1 MFWQFLTFYLANIL
15 TFYPA
20 HVLTHFL
27 ALVLTYIL
35 TFFLARSLTLHLA
48 YILTFH
54 LTFYLANILT
64 YFLTFYLACILA
76 HILLFYLAHIL
87 TCYLRLVL
95 PTAIRSWWLKSGA
108 AHRHPELAKGR
119 REGLRE
125 RRGGTVLIKSDGP
138 HLAGGEQKPA
148 VRWSPVLASGGAGR
162 VSVPCN
168 WSTQLGWVGL
178 GGAGWGWSTRCR
190 HVVYKGWGGVGHVK
204 VPCTRSTHSGW
215 VGSGAAT
222 PASCASARQ
231 CVFTKGQ
238 PSTVTT
244 SQACFGNIPWE
255 SRPGAAKNP
264 AYRRL
269 PPVMKRGGHVHN
281 VQRLRALN
289 SKNSTVLQQKPAG
302 PRCMELHHAC
312 M

>member
-190 HVVYKGWGGVGHVK
+190 HVVYKGWGGVGWGTLRFLVQGALIQGGSDRVRQHPLL
-204 VPCTRSTHSGW
+204 VPL
-215 VGSGAAT
+215 
-222 PASCASARQ
+222 PASASSPRANHQPWQPLKRASETSLGNRAREQ
-231 CVFTKGQ
+231 PRTLLTAGFRRWWKEVGTCTMCKGCE
-238 PSTVTT
+238 P
-244 SQACFGNIPWE
+244 
-255 SRPGAAKNP
+255 
-264 AYRRL
+264 
-269 PPVMKRGGHVHN
+269 
-281 VQRLRALN
+281 
-289 SKNSTVLQQKPAG
+289 
-302 PRCMELHHAC
+302 
-312 M
+312 